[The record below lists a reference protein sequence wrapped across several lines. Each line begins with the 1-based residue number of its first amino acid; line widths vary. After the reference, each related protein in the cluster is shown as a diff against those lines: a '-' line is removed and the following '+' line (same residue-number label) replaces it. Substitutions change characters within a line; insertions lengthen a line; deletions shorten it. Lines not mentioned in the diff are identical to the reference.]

1 MEATSGIWGAVAL
14 AIATLGSVMV
24 AKVSRPQKDALLPT
38 AAELN
43 TIAGLAQEMIR
54 LTTRVSDLEAEQAIR
69 DTTNSALWRYILLL
83 KAAVREAGG
92 RVPDPDPA
100 DAVYLRTPE

>member
-14 AIATLGSVMV
+14 AIATLGSVLV
-24 AKVSRPQKDALLPT
+24 ARVSRPQKDDSPPT
-38 AAELN
+38 VAELS
-43 TIAGLAQEMIR
+43 TIAGLAQEMVR
-54 LTTRVSDLEAEQAIR
+54 LNTRVSDLEAEQAIR

-92 RVPDPDPA
+92 NVPEPDPA
-100 DAVYLRTPE
+100 DAPYLRCPD